1 MYNSIIQIYHLV
13 MFAYVYIKMLC
24 FIYLETWF
32 QIVDDN
38 QRKKHVNRIYY
49 NIWEQLDNIFNN
61 RIKIN
66 KNIESKNKVTL
77 INVNHV
83 HNLDSLMLWILFYKN
98 GIQPNAITSIST
110 YNNISSFD
118 KKILELY
125 ESININA
132 KNLQSEFENKINKY
146 QSRNY
151 NKYMISYFEGI
162 TLHHSK
168 QRPYYEYTNKPKY
181 LAFELMS
188 NKFKNKE
195 FYDVDLVYTYKN
207 KLMNAKD
214 PYFIWKLMHPSCNI
228 YVNIKT
234 CRFPE
239 KNEKEFLDDL
249 YKRKNENIKQILR
262 KLV

>member
-1 MYNSIIQIYHLV
+1 MYNTIIQIYHLV
-13 MFAYVYIKMLC
+13 MFAYVYMKMLC
-24 FIYLETWF
+24 FIYLETLF
-32 QIVDDN
+32 ETSCI
-38 QRKKHVNRIYY
+38 IYNKGYIY
-49 NIWEQLDNIFNN
+49 NVHYDYCILLDNIFKN

-66 KNIESKNKVTL
+66 KNIENKNKVTL
-77 INVNHV
+77 INANHV
-83 HNLDSLMLWILFYKN
+83 HNFDTMLLWILFYKN

-118 KKILELY
+118 KKTLEII
-125 ESININA
+125 EAININA
-132 KNLQSEFENKINKY
+132 KNLQSEIENKINKY
-146 QSRNY
+146 KARNY
-151 NKYMISYFEGI
+151 NSFIISYFEGI
-162 TLHHSK
+162 TLLHSK
-168 QRPYYEYTNKPKY
+168 QRPYYEYTNRPKY
-181 LAFELMS
+181 LTFELMS
-188 NKFKNKE
+188 NKFQNKE